1 MTSVWGTWDNKS
13 CQLDLSKCWDTFM
26 GTFLDHVQVLGI
38 CPVGAFMVAESYF
51 SEHSRVRNCPD
62 TVDKQIRLI
71 CLHSWIDKLTSVQH
85 KFQKSKIRPLRTN
98 VYTSRFSTQ
107 NPKPCNTHT
116 YHFHIPEWFN
126 VIFFQI
132 MEGGEIN

>member
-1 MTSVWGTWDNKS
+1 
-13 CQLDLSKCWDTFM
+13 M

-107 NPKPCNTHT
+107 NPKSCNTHN
-116 YHFHIPEWFN
+116 YLPFPHIR
-126 VIFFQI
+126 IAQSRFF
-132 MEGGEIN
+132 ELLGPWGGGENELINYSL